1 MKAPVE
7 ELRSHFDHTG
17 TIVRL
22 VVALIALA
30 PVAAVHALMN
40 AALK

>member
-1 MKAPVE
+1 
-7 ELRSHFDHTG
+7 
-17 TIVRL
+17 VRL

-30 PVAAVHALMN
+30 PTAAAHALMN